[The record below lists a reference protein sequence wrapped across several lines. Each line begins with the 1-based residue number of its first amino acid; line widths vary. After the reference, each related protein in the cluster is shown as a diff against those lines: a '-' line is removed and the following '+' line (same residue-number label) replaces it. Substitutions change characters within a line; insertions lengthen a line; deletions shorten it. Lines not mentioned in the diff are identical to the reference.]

1 MRKLLIIGLVLLL
14 GHGGGAIAAQ
24 PTLDPS
30 APDRYVV
37 VPGDTLWGIS
47 GRFLRDPW
55 RWPELFALN
64 KDQIKNPHR
73 IYPGDVIVLDRATGR
88 AQLVRGPT
96 VTLSPKVRVEAREAD
111 AIPSIPADAI
121 EPWLSQPLVLNQSE
135 LDAAPRI
142 VATEENRVV
151 MGAGNIAFARGV
163 DSKTSEYWQV
173 FRPGEQLVDPD
184 SNEPLGFQAVYLGEA
199 RVVRPGEVSIVEIV
213 KSNQEMYIGD
223 RMFAAP
229 KPTFISYVPRR
240 PERQIQGRI
249 ISAYTGL
256 AEVGNHSIVTLNRG
270 SRDGIEV
277 GTVLAVFRSPESAS
291 NYSYSTEPISGGRDS
306 PLYGR
311 TGPSGSDNGISSPAP
326 ETNLPLIRHGLVFVF
341 RTFEKVSYA
350 LVMQASATINVMD
363 LVQNP

>member
-14 GHGGGAIAAQ
+14 GHAGSAFSAQ
-24 PTLDPS
+24 PTLDPG

-47 GRFLRDPW
+47 GRFLKEPW

-64 KDQIKNPHR
+64 RDQIKNPHR
-73 IYPGDVIVLDRATGR
+73 IYPGDVIVLDRAAGR
-88 AQLVRGPT
+88 AQVVRGPT
-96 VTLSPKVRVEAREAD
+96 VTLSPKVRVEAREAE

-121 EPWLSQPLVLNQSE
+121 EPWLSQPLVVNQSD
-135 LDAAPRI
+135 LDGAPRI

-151 MGAGNIAFARGV
+151 LGAGNIAYARGV
-163 DSKTSEYWQV
+163 DVKASEYWQV
-173 FRPGEQLVDPD
+173 FRPGEQLIDPD
-184 SNEPLGFQAVYLGEA
+184 SNEALGFQAVYLGEA
-199 RVVRPGEVSIVEIV
+199 RIVRPGDVSIVEIV

-229 KPTFISYVPRR
+229 RPAFISYVPRK

-249 ISAYTGL
+249 ISAYNGL
-256 AEVGNHSIVTLNRG
+256 AEVGTNSIVTLNRG

-277 GTVLAVFRSPESAS
+277 GNVLAVYRSPESAS
-291 NYSYSTEPISGGRDS
+291 NQMFSTEPLSGGRGS

-311 TGPSGSDNGISSPAP
+311 FGPTGTDNGISSPVP
-326 ETNLPLIRHGLVFVF
+326 ETNLPLIRHGLLFVF

-350 LVMQASATINVMD
+350 IVMQSSAPINVMD